1 MGAEDGRMPAD
12 GAGEDGGGAEPGEG
26 SRPSARDTGDC
37 IVRRLVIDPSRGLLI
52 DVPGARA
59 TTMLGE
65 KVLGAGLA
73 GVKIGVD
80 VGRGVLRGPAVPPA
94 EIAET
99 AEAQAQPEA

>member
-1 MGAEDGRMPAD
+1 MGAEDGRTPAD
-12 GAGEDGGGAEPGEG
+12 EAGEGSGGDESGDG

-73 GVKIGVD
+73 GVKLGVN
-80 VGRGVLRGPAVPPA
+80 VGRGVLGGQAVPA
-94 EIAET
+94 EAAKT
-99 AEAQAQPEA
+99 VEAQAQPES